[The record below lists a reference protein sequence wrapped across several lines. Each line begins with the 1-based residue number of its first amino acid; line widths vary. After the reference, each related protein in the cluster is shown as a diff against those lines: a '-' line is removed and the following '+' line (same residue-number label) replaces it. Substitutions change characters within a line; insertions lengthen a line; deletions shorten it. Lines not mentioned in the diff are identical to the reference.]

1 MESVF
6 QFSNPMLL
14 KLDFSVNQD
23 FENNE
28 EEKISLSLKLETQVA
43 QENEDNNEAFVV
55 LCVTVG
61 EKTNEF
67 PFYVYAEEAASFRW
81 EKEAYSEEALE
92 RLLKQNAP
100 ALLLSYLRPI
110 IANITNSSP
119 YTAYDIPFMNFKEN
133 G

>member
-14 KLDFSVNQD
+14 KLDFSVNEN

-28 EEKISLSLKLETQVA
+28 EEKINLSLKLQTQVA
-43 QENEDNNEAFVV
+43 QQGDDDNEAFVV
-55 LCVTVG
+55 LSVSVG
-61 EKTNEF
+61 EKTEKY
-67 PFYVYAEEAASFRW
+67 PFYVYAEQAASFRW
-81 EKEAYSEEALE
+81 EKGAYSEEEIA

-100 ALLLSYLRPI
+100 ALLLSYLRPTI
-110 IANITNSSP
+110 SNITNSSP

>member
-23 FENNE
+23 FENND
-28 EEKISLSLKLETQVA
+28 EEKIRLSVRLETQVA
-43 QENEDNNEAFVV
+43 QENKDDNEAFVV

-61 EKTNEF
+61 EKEKKF
-67 PFYVYAEEAASFRW
+67 PFYVYAEEAASFKW
-81 EKEAYSEEALE
+81 EKGAYSGETLNK
-92 RLLKQNAP
+92 LLKQNAP

-133 G
+133 E